1 MKPLFE
7 TEEEALEFYKKRLRE
22 IANRINIDPDD
33 LPLVDDIFLEDFH
46 QEEEIKSLINTI
58 NTLKHIINSRNNKDL
73 EY

>member
-1 MKPLFE
+1 VKPLFE

-58 NTLKHIINSRNNKDL
+58 NTLKHIISSRNNKDL
-73 EY
+73 GY

>member
-7 TEEEALEFYKKRLRE
+7 TEEDALEFYKKRLRE
-22 IANRINIDPDD
+22 IANRINIDPDY

>member
-1 MKPLFE
+1 VKPLFE

>member
-58 NTLKHIINSRNNKDL
+58 NTLKHIISSRNNKDL